1 MNPFKRFIGGLL
13 GVGLAFLSQSV
24 SAAGPGTVKFDQSSV
39 SVLEEAGVAL
49 VVVERS
55 QGEDGLI
62 TVAYS
67 SADVTATAGSDYNAV
82 AGTISWADGD
92 GGNKTITVPTDQRC
106 QPGGRRDPAADAL
119 QRHGWRDD
127 RPHA

>member
-1 MNPFKRFIGGLL
+1 MNPFQRFIGGLL
-13 GVGLAFLSQSV
+13 GLGLALLSQPV
-24 SAAGPGTVKFDQSSV
+24 SASGPGTVKFDQSSV

-67 SADVTATAGSDYNAV
+67 SADVTATAGNDYNAV
-82 AGTISWADGD
+82 AGTSSWADGD
-92 GGNKTITVPTDQRC
+92 GGNKTITVPLIN
-106 QPGGRRDPAADAL
+106 DANPEGNETL
-119 QRHGWRDD
+119 LSDEVQEYD
-127 RPHA
+127 A